1 MTDPTTLLIADFA
14 AALANTAPW
23 IWRDGADHLPD
34 TETLRGLLIDH
45 GLDPT
50 GLAASDIARA
60 HELRERLRAPFEA
73 ASDTACAAAIN
84 DLLAELQP
92 VRTLVKTKATW
103 AVQLRCPSGRA
114 VDNAAAAAADAL
126 AQLLAT
132 DGRDRLHHCAADHC
146 HGVFVDTTRN
156 RSRRF
161 CMPELCGNRT
171 NVAAH
176 RTRNRTA

>member
-1 MTDPTTLLIADFA
+1 MPDPTLLLTADFA

-23 IWRDGADHLPD
+23 IWRDRADHLPD
-34 TETLRGLLIDH
+34 TDTLRGLLIEH

-50 GLAASDIARA
+50 GLAASDVKRA
-60 HELRERLRAPFEA
+60 HDLRDRLRAPFEA
-73 ASDTACAAAIN
+73 SSDTACAAAIN
-84 DLLAELQP
+84 ALLAELRP
-92 VRTLVKTKATW
+92 VPTLIKTKAMW
-103 AVQLRCPSGRA
+103 AVQLRCPSGRTL
-114 VDNAAAAAADAL
+114 DNAAAAAADAL

-132 DGRDRLHHCAADHC
+132 GGRDRLHHCAADNC

-171 NVAAH
+171 HVAAH
-176 RTRNRTA
+176 RTRNQTP